1 MAKESVQKNTLTRLY
16 DGKRRVRTYLIEF
29 AHITNYRIKPM
40 CFTVT
45 YMSNV
50 T

>member
-29 AHITNYRIKPM
+29 AHITKKSPIKI
-40 CFTVT
+40 
-45 YMSNV
+45 SIIR
-50 T
+50 